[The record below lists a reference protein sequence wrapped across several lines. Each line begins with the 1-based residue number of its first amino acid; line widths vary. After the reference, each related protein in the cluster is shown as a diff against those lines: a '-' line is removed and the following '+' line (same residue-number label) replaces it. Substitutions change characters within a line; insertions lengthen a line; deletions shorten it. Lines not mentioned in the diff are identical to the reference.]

1 MKHLITEIKTFIK
14 IQKCLLNKN
23 FVVIYPPQG
32 MGDILMIA
40 ALLDSYKKKFN
51 KKVCVIVTKK
61 YFVNL
66 LEIFSETVNKIIFSK
81 KKYKFINNNKN
92 ILDIEKIINTD
103 KFINMK
109 YNIAKALD
117 FDENTPLYL
126 PKKIDFNEIELPF
139 NPVNGIIISPYAISC
154 PKCIPDEFWIKLAD
168 ILITK
173 GYNVYF
179 NVDDKDYFAQKYNN
193 CFFDI
198 KTTIA
203 FANKCKYFIGYR
215 SGLCD
220 VISYF
225 SNTKKI
231 FIYPD
236 KPHEINNINYS
247 DNLSYAEIY
256 LKSCSMKTL
265 WDKNEDIEIIYNNKT
280 LDIVLDIIIN
290 KAIS

>member
-32 MGDILMIA
+32 MGDVLMIA

-203 FANKCKYFIGYR
+203 FTNKCKYFIGYR